1 MEKFEIFSSNLE
13 VLKKAKY
20 EDLDN
25 EFIISG
31 IIDKFFIQ
39 FELSW
44 KVLKELLRYEGKSI
58 ANPGSP
64 REIIKAAYAIYDY
77 LDEEIWLEML
87 RVRNDM
93 THIYN
98 GEAAKQM
105 VSLIL
110 ERYIPAFA
118 VMEEK
123 IRKDY
128 GEILK
133 DLYGGGNREIIKTG
147 ERLWKRRSSEVPSR
161 HMRARRAFI
170 LSFRRNLNQSRL
182 TMRSVR
188 MRKE

>member
-87 RVRNDM
+87 RARKDM

-118 VMEEK
+118 VMEER

-133 DLYGGGNREIIKTG
+133 DL
-147 ERLWKRRSSEVPSR
+147 
-161 HMRARRAFI
+161 
-170 LSFRRNLNQSRL
+170 
-182 TMRSVR
+182 
-188 MRKE
+188 

>member
-1 MEKFEIFSSNLE
+1 MTCTGVLFNDILLIGDEVWKMERFEKFISNLE
-13 VLKKAKY
+13 VLKRAKY
-20 EDLDN
+20 EDLNN

-31 IIDKFFIQ
+31 IIVKFFLQ

-58 ANPGSP
+58 ANSGSP
-64 REIIKAAYAIYDY
+64 REIIKAAYTIYNY

-87 RVRNDM
+87 RARNDM

-110 ERYIPAFA
+110 KRYIPAFV

-133 DLYGGGNREIIKTG
+133 DL
-147 ERLWKRRSSEVPSR
+147 
-161 HMRARRAFI
+161 
-170 LSFRRNLNQSRL
+170 
-182 TMRSVR
+182 
-188 MRKE
+188 

>member
-64 REIIKAAYAIYDY
+64 REIIKASYAIYDY
-77 LDEEIWLEML
+77 LDEENWLEML
-87 RVRNDM
+87 RARNDM

-133 DLYGGGNREIIKTG
+133 DL
-147 ERLWKRRSSEVPSR
+147 
-161 HMRARRAFI
+161 
-170 LSFRRNLNQSRL
+170 
-182 TMRSVR
+182 
-188 MRKE
+188 

>member
-1 MEKFEIFSSNLE
+1 MERFEIFSSNLE

-87 RVRNDM
+87 RARNDM

-133 DLYGGGNREIIKTG
+133 DL
-147 ERLWKRRSSEVPSR
+147 
-161 HMRARRAFI
+161 
-170 LSFRRNLNQSRL
+170 
-182 TMRSVR
+182 
-188 MRKE
+188 

>member
-58 ANPGSP
+58 ATPGSP

-118 VMEEK
+118 VMEER

-133 DLYGGGNREIIKTG
+133 DL
-147 ERLWKRRSSEVPSR
+147 
-161 HMRARRAFI
+161 
-170 LSFRRNLNQSRL
+170 
-182 TMRSVR
+182 
-188 MRKE
+188 

>member
-1 MEKFEIFSSNLE
+1 MTILFLNLNVLEKAEN
-13 VLKKAKY
+13 
-20 EDLDN
+20 EDLNN
-25 EFIISG
+25 EFVISG

-58 ANPGSP
+58 ANSGSP
-64 REIIKAAYAIYDY
+64 REIIKASYAIYDY

-87 RVRNDM
+87 RARNDM

-110 ERYIPAFA
+110 ERYIPAFV

-133 DLYGGGNREIIKTG
+133 DL
-147 ERLWKRRSSEVPSR
+147 
-161 HMRARRAFI
+161 
-170 LSFRRNLNQSRL
+170 
-182 TMRSVR
+182 
-188 MRKE
+188 

>member
-64 REIIKAAYAIYDY
+64 REIIKASYAIYDY
-77 LDEEIWLEML
+77 LDEKIWLEML
-87 RVRNDM
+87 RARNDM

-118 VMEEK
+118 VMEERF
-123 IRKDY
+123 RKDY

-133 DLYGGGNREIIKTG
+133 DL
-147 ERLWKRRSSEVPSR
+147 
-161 HMRARRAFI
+161 
-170 LSFRRNLNQSRL
+170 
-182 TMRSVR
+182 
-188 MRKE
+188 

>member
-1 MEKFEIFSSNLE
+1 MERFENFSSNLE

-133 DLYGGGNREIIKTG
+133 DL
-147 ERLWKRRSSEVPSR
+147 
-161 HMRARRAFI
+161 
-170 LSFRRNLNQSRL
+170 
-182 TMRSVR
+182 
-188 MRKE
+188 

>member
-58 ANPGSP
+58 APPGSP
-64 REIIKAAYAIYDY
+64 REIIKASYTIYDY

-118 VMEEK
+118 VMEER

-133 DLYGGGNREIIKTG
+133 DL
-147 ERLWKRRSSEVPSR
+147 
-161 HMRARRAFI
+161 
-170 LSFRRNLNQSRL
+170 
-182 TMRSVR
+182 
-188 MRKE
+188 

>member
-58 ANPGSP
+58 ATPGSP

-133 DLYGGGNREIIKTG
+133 DL
-147 ERLWKRRSSEVPSR
+147 
-161 HMRARRAFI
+161 
-170 LSFRRNLNQSRL
+170 
-182 TMRSVR
+182 
-188 MRKE
+188 